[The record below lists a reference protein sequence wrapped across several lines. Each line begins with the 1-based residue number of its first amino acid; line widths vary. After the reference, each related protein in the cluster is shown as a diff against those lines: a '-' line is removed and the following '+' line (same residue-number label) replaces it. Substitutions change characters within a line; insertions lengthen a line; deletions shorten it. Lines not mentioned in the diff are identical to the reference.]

1 MATGYAPP
9 LNDIRFVLDHVVDL
23 AGLSRLPDLEH
34 ADPATVHG
42 LLEEYGRFTAEVF
55 APLDRPG
62 DQQGSRFD
70 PSTGSVTTP
79 DGWPDAYRR
88 YVEGGWGSVPFEPE
102 HGGGGFPWLVAVA
115 MQELLTSASMSFSL
129 CPLLTQGAI
138 DMLTAW
144 GGEEHEVYLQR
155 MISGEWAGTMNLTEP
170 EAGSDVGALR
180 TKALPADDGTWRIK
194 GQKIFITYGEHD
206 LTDNIVHLVLA
217 RTPDAGPGTK
227 GISCFIVPKFVVAA
241 DGSPGER
248 NDVRCVSIEHKL
260 GIHASPTCVMAYGDD
275 GDGAVG
281 YLIGE
286 ANAGMRYMFTMMNNA
301 RLSVGLQGLA
311 VAERAYQAALA
322 QAQERRQG
330 RRPGQR
336 ANETVAIIEHPDVRR
351 MLLTQRSSIEAM
363 RALMYLNAWAID
375 VARHHSDALERERH
389 QELVDL
395 LTPVSKAWSTDL
407 GNELTSLALQV
418 HGGMGYVEETGVA
431 QYYRDIRIAAIY
443 EGTNGIQA
451 IDLVTRK
458 LPMRDGAAVGELI
471 ERMRSEKLPVAPSD
485 AGSSGDGDELASLRA
500 GLADAVDAL
509 DEATAYLLGRGA
521 GAGSGSGSGS
531 PEDALAGATPY
542 LRMFGTVAGGWLL
555 ARQAGAATRLL
566 GTAGGGGGYDADF
579 LRAKVATARFYAE
592 QLLPEARGLLGAV
605 TAGADDLFAIE
616 PKHLTGV

>member
-23 AGLSRLPDLEH
+23 AGLSQLPDLEH

-42 LLEEYGRFTAEVF
+42 LLEEYGRFVAEVF

-70 PSTGSVTTP
+70 PATGSVTTP

-88 YVEGGWGSVPFEPE
+88 YVDGGWGSVPFEPE

-138 DMLTAW
+138 DMLTEW
-144 GGEEHEVYLQR
+144 GGEEHELYLQK

-180 TKALPADDGTWRIK
+180 TKAIPADDGTWRIT

-227 GISCFIVPKFVVAA
+227 GISCFIVPKFVVGA
-241 DGSPGER
+241 DGALGER
-248 NDVRCVSIEHKL
+248 NDVKCVSIEHKL
-260 GIHASPTCVMAYGDD
+260 GIHASPTCVMVYGDD

-301 RLSVGLQGLA
+301 RLSVGLQGLS

-330 RRPGQR
+330 RRPGQK

-363 RALMYLNAWAID
+363 RALLYLNAWAID
-375 VARHHSDALERERH
+375 VGRHHADPAERERH
-389 QELVDL
+389 QELADL

-431 QYYRDIRIAAIY
+431 QHYPRHPHRRDLRRHQRHP
-443 EGTNGIQA
+443 GHRPGRPQA
-451 IDLVTRK
+451 PDAQRRGRTRAHR
-458 LPMRDGAAVGELI
+458 P
-471 ERMRSEKLPVAPSD
+471 D
-485 AGSSGDGDELASLRA
+485 AE
-500 GLADAVDAL
+500 
-509 DEATAYLLGRGA
+509 RGA
-521 GAGSGSGSGS
+521 GGRRRAGVGAGRAGRRGRRTRRGNVVHARSRAPRRRRLRWPGPRRTCACSARLPVGGCWPGRRPRRRGCSRRAAMGTTPTSSGPRWRRPGSTAS
-531 PEDALAGATPY
+531 SYCPRPAAC
-542 LRMFGTVAGGWLL
+542 W
-555 ARQAGAATRLL
+555 AR
-566 GTAGGGGGYDADF
+566 
-579 LRAKVATARFYAE
+579 
-592 QLLPEARGLLGAV
+592 
-605 TAGADDLFAIE
+605 
-616 PKHLTGV
+616 